1 MPDTKVVD
9 NICSKNIHRPY
20 FVIINIIKAPE
31 LEVILEIIYPNLV
44 L

>member
-9 NICSKNIHRPY
+9 NICSKNIYRSY
-20 FVIINIIKAPE
+20 FVMINIIKVPE
-31 LEVILEIIYPNLV
+31 LKVILEIIYPNLV